1 MLSRSPL
8 QAAAAV
14 VAVLLVVAA
23 GVFGGNV
30 LSLAAPFSGSVWS
43 DADESTGA
51 LPNRLDTT
59 TVESP
64 YGEAT
69 VRYDKDGVPHV
80 TAESEQAAY
89 YAVGYVHARDRLF
102 QMDLIRRQMSGELAA
117 AFGERAVESDRF
129 YRKMDFES
137 AAEASWK
144 AVEDTPTGA
153 AIEAYSAGV
162 NRSMGSRPLP
172 PEFALNDYE
181 PDAWTPADTLLVG
194 KQISWA
200 LTGDFRDLQR
210 RTVRESL
217 PEATSL
223 YPRQLAHDSPIIRD
237 GAGSGREPVAGEE
250 RQASIVKPE
259 RVASDAPLSGDPTA
273 LYESLRRFERD
284 AALGSNNWVVAGE
297 HTASGRPLLANDPHL
312 TLMAP
317 PVWYEQHVVVEGEY
331 NVRGVT
337 FPGTPSVIIGA
348 NEEVAWGVTN
358 VGADQTDLYSYVRP
372 GEDTYLYEGEVREVQ
387 QRTETIEV
395 SDGEDITVTVER
407 TVHGPLIE
415 REGTEVAVAWVGLT
429 GTRESRAV
437 RGFNDADSMSEFR
450 EAARFFDTPTQNL
463 VAVDFDGGTL
473 YRATG
478 RYPVRRID
486 GERVRGDRVF
496 NGSAG
501 HGEWAGFTPY
511 GQSSWEGFVPIEENP
526 QVLNPGY
533 VATAN
538 QRVVDDPGFYLST
551 SDRYADPYRGQRIYG
566 LLDRRVDAD
575 EPITPEYMR
584 TVQRDTRSG
593 AAAGLV
599 PQILESRDAMGAET
613 REAADTLEEWD
624 YRMER
629 DSRAALLFALFRET
643 YVNQTLYDEYH
654 PAGLDTG
661 YYPHLYTVQR
671 LPADSRWFDDE
682 RTPERETRAD
692 IIARA
697 MTGARQRAEREGYE
711 TYGDYNVVDIDHP
724 FPVTALD
731 YAERPTDGGPFT
743 VFNFRV
749 DRTTQAG
756 SSWRMVAVP
765 PSEGPS
771 YGVIPGG
778 QSGNPFSPQYDDQLR
793 AWADGEYRT
802 WTHETE
808 GRLVVRFV
816 EGENE

>member
-1 MLSRSPL
+1 MSSRSPL

-23 GVFGGNV
+23 GVVGGGT

-43 DADESTGA
+43 DADENTGA
-51 LPNRLDTT
+51 LPNRLGTT
-59 TVESP
+59 TVQSP

-69 VRYDKDGVPHV
+69 VRYDDNGVPHV
-80 TAESEQAAY
+80 TADTERAAY

-117 AFGERAVESDRF
+117 AFGERAVASDRF
-129 YRKMDFES
+129 HRKMDFER
-137 AAEASWK
+137 AAAASWA
-144 AVEDTPTGA
+144 AVEGTETGA

-162 NRSMGSRPLP
+162 NRSMASRPLP
-172 PEFALNDYE
+172 PEFALNGYE
-181 PDAWTPADTLLVG
+181 PDAWTPTDTLLVG
-194 KQISWA
+194 KQIAWA

-223 YPRQLAHDSPIIRD
+223 YPRQLDHDTPIVRD
-237 GAGSGREPVAGEE
+237 GAAGGREPVTGDGQQASLAAPRTAGE
-250 RQASIVKPE
+250 V
-259 RVASDAPLSGDPTA
+259 PLSGDPGA

-284 AALGSNNWVVAGE
+284 TALGSNSWVVAGE
-297 HTASGRPLLANDPHL
+297 HTASGKPLLANDPHL
-312 TLMAP
+312 SLMAP
-317 PVWYEQHVVVEGEY
+317 PVWYEQHVTVRGEY
-331 NVRGVT
+331 DVRGVT
-337 FPGTPSVIIGA
+337 FPGSPSVIIGA

-372 GEDTYLYEGEVREVQ
+372 GEDTYLYEGELREVET
-387 QRTETIEV
+387 RTETIAV
-395 SDGEDITVTVER
+395 SGGEDVEVTVER

-415 REGTEVAVAWVGLT
+415 REGAEVAVAWVGLT
-429 GTRESRAV
+429 ATQESRAV
-437 RGFNDADSMSEFR
+437 RGFNAADSMSELR

-478 RYPVRRID
+478 RYPLRQVD
-486 GERVRGDRVF
+486 GETVRGDRVF

-501 HGEWAGFTPY
+501 HGEWTGFTPY
-511 GQSSWEGFVPIEENP
+511 GQSTWEGFVPLGDNP

-551 SDRYADPYRGQRIYG
+551 SDRYADPYRGQRIYE
-566 LLDRRVDAD
+566 LLDRRVEGG
-575 EPITPEYMR
+575 EPVTPGYMR
-584 TVQRDTRSG
+584 TVQRDTRSA

-599 PQILESRDAMGAET
+599 PQILESRDAMDPAT
-613 REAADTLEEWD
+613 RAAADSLAGWD

-629 DSRAALLFALFRET
+629 DSRAALLYSLFREA
-643 YVNQTLYDEYH
+643 YVNETLYDEYH
-654 PAGLDTG
+654 PAGLDSG
-661 YYPHLYTVQR
+661 YYPHLYTVQQ
-671 LPADSRWFDDE
+671 LPADSEWFDDE

-697 MTGARQRAEREGYE
+697 MTEARERAAREGYE

-724 FPVTALD
+724 FPVAALD
-731 YAERPTDGGPFT
+731 YPEMATDGGPYT

-749 DRTTQAG
+749 DRSTQAG

-793 AWADGEYRT
+793 TWADGDYRT

-808 GRLVVRFV
+808 GRVVVRFV
-816 EGENE
+816 EGDDE